1 MELALLVYFANFV
14 DKLSIG
20 FIFFILFLL
29 LYCFVTAM
37 NNIDSR
43 KEYKTPRWVWVSG
56 AACAVLLILT
66 PKEKTV
72 WLMAGAYGAQ
82 SVYESQAGQE
92 LKKLVELKIKGI
104 VDAEMEKATKK

>member
-14 DKLSIG
+14 ETLAG
-20 FIFFILFLL
+20 TLWFVLWFL
-29 LYCFVTAM
+29 A
-37 NNIDSR
+37 
-43 KEYKTPRWVWVSG
+43 VWVFVGFMSSEMSVTYKIPTWVCVVG
-56 AACAVLLILT
+56 IASVTFLT
-66 PKEKTV
+66 IIPKEKTV

-82 SVYESQAGQE
+82 SVYESQAGQD

>member
-14 DKLSIG
+14 ESLNNVLG
-20 FIFFILFLL
+20 FIVFILPFYTFFL
-29 LYCFVTAM
+29 FMSSDM
-37 NNIDSR
+37 NQ
-43 KEYKTPRWVWVSG
+43 KFKTPTWVWVVGVTSIT
-56 AACAVLLILT
+56 LLTII

-104 VDAEMEKATKK
+104 VDAEIEKATKK